1 MKCSVK
7 PRDRVCVI
15 VYELS
20 FFVKNIGGNVSGK
33 YGINPFDNAE
43 KWQQMRLNLLQK
55 EQLIVIT
62 MAFLRV
68 KEMICNTVR
77 SEIIS

>member
-1 MKCSVK
+1 MKCSVG

-20 FFVKNIGGNVSGK
+20 FFVINISGNVSGK
-33 YGINPFDNAE
+33 YGKNPFDHAE

-55 EQLIVIT
+55 EQLIVT
-62 MAFLRV
+62 TTAFLRV

-77 SEIIS
+77 SGIIS